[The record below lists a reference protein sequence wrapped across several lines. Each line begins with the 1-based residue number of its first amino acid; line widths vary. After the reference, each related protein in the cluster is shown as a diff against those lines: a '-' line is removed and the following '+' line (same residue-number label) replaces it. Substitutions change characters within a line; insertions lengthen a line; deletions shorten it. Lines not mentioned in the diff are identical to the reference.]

1 MNLDKIFKKNT
12 YLPPKKDE
20 LSFSSYLLMINTM
33 PIIEVDFC
41 KYAGKLTQTCTVPCQ
56 FLRI

>member
-12 YLPPKKDE
+12 YLPPQKDE

-33 PIIEVDFC
+33 PIIEVKVIF
-41 KYAGKLTQTCTVPCQ
+41 ANTQEN
-56 FLRI
+56 